1 MADPL
6 AVTNVLARS
15 TLFEALTPQERSELA
30 NEMRGLVLEPGQTL
44 FCRGDPG
51 KDIYVV
57 IEGRMRFSVL
67 STEGRELSFSHAVP
81 GDIFGEIAALD
92 GGSRSADAVAISRV
106 RLKVLL
112 QSTLHKLLTTNA
124 RAALAA
130 IKLLC
135 ERLRDVSEH
144 FEAVALH
151 PVDVRLARLLL
162 DNLADKRATHDVG
175 KESFSLEIT
184 QSELGLLIGTTR
196 QRANAAL
203 MALEKTGAISRGD
216 GLVTCNVSELER
228 VAQRG

>member
-1 MADPL
+1 MADTL
-6 AVTNVLARS
+6 VVTEVLARS

-30 NEMRGLVLEPGQTL
+30 NEMRGMVLEPGQTL

-51 KDIYVV
+51 KDIYLV
-57 IEGRMRFSVL
+57 
-67 STEGRELSFSHAVP
+67 TEGKIAFFGVVDGGARIVLFP
-81 GDIFGEIAALD
+81 CNPRCFGEIAALD
-92 GGSRSADAVAISRV
+92 GGSRSADAMAISRV

-112 QSTLHKLLTTNA
+112 QATLHKLLATNA

-162 DNLADKRATHDVG
+162 DNLADKRANPVG
-175 KESFSLEIT
+175 KESLSLEIT
-184 QSELGLLIGTTR
+184 QSELGLLIGNSTTSER
-196 QRANAAL
+196 CLN
-203 MALEKTGAISRGD
+203 GAGENRCD
-216 GLVTCNVSELER
+216 QP
-228 VAQRG
+228 QRGTGHM

>member
-1 MADPL
+1 MADTLP
-6 AVTNVLARS
+6 VTDVLARS
-15 TLFEALTPQERSELA
+15 TLFEALTPQERLELA

-51 KDIYVV
+51 KDIYLV

-92 GGSRSADAVAISRV
+92 GGSRSADAMAISRV

-112 QSTLHKLLTTNA
+112 QSTLHKLLATNA

-162 DNLADKRATHDVG
+162 DNLADKRVTRVG
-175 KESFSLEIT
+175 QESLSLEIT

-203 MALEKTGAISRGD
+203 MALEKTGAISRSE
-216 GLVTCNVSELER
+216 GLVTCNVLELER
-228 VAQRG
+228 IAQRG

>member
-1 MADPL
+1 M
-6 AVTNVLARS
+6 
-15 TLFEALTPQERSELA
+15 
-30 NEMRGLVLEPGQTL
+30 
-44 FCRGDPG
+44 
-51 KDIYVV
+51 
-57 IEGRMRFSVL
+57 
-67 STEGRELSFSHAVP
+67 
-81 GDIFGEIAALD
+81 
-92 GGSRSADAVAISRV
+92 
-106 RLKVLL
+106 VLL

-162 DNLADKRATHDVG
+162 DNLADKRATHVG

-203 MALEKTGAISRGD
+203 MALEKTGAISRSE
-216 GLVTCNVSELER
+216 GLVTCNVLELER
-228 VAQRG
+228 IAQRG